1 MSAGVLENMMSIN
14 KHITRMLRCLVLTQV
29 SLKNP
34 EMYIGLAYLA
44 EKLWFVNGREGD
56 FMHGS
61 VRQ

>member
-34 EMYIGLAYLA
+34 EMYISLAYLA